1 MSPYLMLKL
10 VVQISLL
17 LLGSNHVHHFAV
29 FRHAGRTFR
38 VALRVA
44 FKAMLV
50 EGMTAQEVDRRQLQ
64 GAGAN
69 ATLRL
74 LKDLGT
80 EGAKGGRRARKT
92 KYIFP

>member
-1 MSPYLMLKL
+1 MLKL

-17 LLGSNHVHHFAV
+17 LLGSDHVHHFAI
-29 FRHAGRTFR
+29 FWHASRTLR
-38 VALRVA
+38 IALGVA

-64 GAGAN
+64 GTGAN
-69 ATLRL
+69 ATLGL

-80 EGAKGGRRARKT
+80 ESVKGGRRARKT
-92 KYIFP
+92 MCIFP